1 MGEEWT
7 APLTKQK
14 MTRVKKIVEILAE
27 KLEFHFIYNVDDET
41 AGEVIPHQ
49 TQAEPG

>member
-1 MGEEWT
+1 MDRT
-7 APLTKQK
+7 SDKAKND
-14 MTRVKKIVEILAE
+14 RIKIIEILAE
-27 KLEFHFIYNVDDET
+27 KLELHFIYNVDDET

>member
-1 MGEEWT
+1 MDST
-7 APLTKQK
+7 SDKAKND
-14 MTRVKKIVEILAE
+14 RIKKIVEILAE